1 MVRLSY
7 GMGLHNICN
16 SFHCLCIWYFM
27 PWEKKIA
34 TVYKVL
40 LTCQAPCSP
49 SQWLCVMCYRLSSC
63 SNTEGEER
71 AGNAGG
77 AQPRCPFLERAP
89 SSSSHEWWPPN
100 AWRPPAWKTAP
111 SYAVSS
117 DFGQWLTDFLEE
129 TYLKLSWV
137 HILTNLFPP
146 RVLWQC
152 ITWVK
157 ILLPSLLLDQ
167 AVLLFPP
174 YLRKLMPSDV
184 T

>member
-1 MVRLSY
+1 
-7 GMGLHNICN
+7 MGWGYTVFAIHFIVCV
-16 SFHCLCIWYFM
+16 FDILC
-27 PWEKKIA
+27 PGKKIA

-63 SNTEGEER
+63 SNTVGEER
-71 AGNAGG
+71 AGNADS
-77 AQPRCPFLERAP
+77 AQPRCPILARAP

-100 AWRPPAWKTAP
+100 AWRSPGWKTAP
-111 SYAVSS
+111 SYTVSL

-129 TYLKLSWV
+129 THLKLSRV
-137 HILTNLFPP
+137 HILTNLLSP
-146 RVLWQC
+146 RVLRQC

-157 ILLPSLLLDQ
+157 ILLPSLFLDK
-167 AVLLFPP
+167 AVLLSPP